1 MLALRALALFDQ
13 GSLAT
18 RSLTITASL
27 RARLVWLGLSLRS
40 CGPRRSACRF
50 APMGLALRSAFAPV
64 AALSGFPS
72 LFWPHFAGLASRY
85 ARSAQARPV
94 RCAHL
99 GLAEV
104 ALATR
109 SLVSLAWLA
118 LRALAFTARLGLAL
132 ATRSLRSLAL
142 RALGWGTRLA
152 TRSAV
157 LARRY
162 ARLARGWR
170 SLLARLVRDRRSAA
184 GPLATRSLVRHC
196 RCCHHKSTITSL
208 RRPCRGRSVSPLHHD
223 RRARRGAVAYGV
235 GTLRVRA
242 SRAR

>member
-104 ALATR
+104 
-109 SLVSLAWLA
+109 
-118 LRALAFTARLGLAL
+118 AL